1 MDIFSKK
8 KKNDNS
14 FDEGFK
20 FAFFS
25 FFPFFNAT
33 LLSSS
38 REISLVNGDEALRN
52 RRYGHRQHGNPR
64 AGEIKFADA

>member
-25 FFPFFNAT
+25 FFSFFNAT

-38 REISLVNGDEALRN
+38 REISLVNGNEALRN
-52 RRYGHRQHGNPR
+52 RRYGNTVILELAKSNSPMHK
-64 AGEIKFADA
+64 I